1 MEILKIVATALT
13 GLILAIVMKSVN
25 KEISIYIVLGT
36 VMIIFL
42 SVADRLAEIF
52 GFLQGI
58 YDNVTCGRT
67 FFPVILKVL
76 AVAYITDFTAQ
87 LCRDAGEA
95 SIGSKV
101 ELAGKII
108 IFYLAMP
115 ILTAILELI
124 KTLLG

>member
-52 GFLQGI
+52 GFLQAYTI
-58 YDNVTCGRT
+58 MSPT
-67 FFPVILKVL
+67 
-76 AVAYITDFTAQ
+76 AVHFS
-87 LCRDAGEA
+87 R
-95 SIGSKV
+95 
-101 ELAGKII
+101 
-108 IFYLAMP
+108 
-115 ILTAILELI
+115 
-124 KTLLG
+124 

>member
-13 GLILAIVMKSVN
+13 GLILAIVMKIVN

-58 YDNVTCGRT
+58 YDNVTYGRT

-76 AVAYITDFTAQ
+76 AVAYITERKRSAHNREETGGVKNG
-87 LCRDAGEA
+87 L
-95 SIGSKV
+95 
-101 ELAGKII
+101 
-108 IFYLAMP
+108 
-115 ILTAILELI
+115 
-124 KTLLG
+124 

>member
-1 MEILKIVATALT
+1 MCIRDR
-13 GLILAIVMKSVN
+13 
-25 KEISIYIVLGT
+25 IYIVLGT

-58 YDNVTCGRT
+58 YDNVTYGRT

-87 LCRDAGEA
+87 LCRDAGEEMCIRD
-95 SIGSKV
+95 SR
-101 ELAGKII
+101 
-108 IFYLAMP
+108 
-115 ILTAILELI
+115 
-124 KTLLG
+124 